1 MKALYQK
8 ILNQINGSDH
18 NFILSHRILNGIV
31 FLWFILAL
39 LFTLAGIITDPNA
52 RFFSAL
58 IPAPVIIGLFYYLTR
73 VKRYYNE
80 SVILLFFL
88 INWYSTTVLLLCF
101 ARVSYLVL
109 PLSLLTTGLVFSNNK
124 TRIWSAIMIV
134 PLLVFYFYLA
144 LADPQLL
151 TYTLKVNPNII
162 WPFSVI
168 GVFLQLF
175 WGSFWLNEFV
185 NNNLKDNEYRSA
197 VEQKLIKKVAKN
209 SGEIIKVISEI
220 LNLEMK
226 KINPID
232 PTPFIHTQK
241 RLNLVSEFY
250 KRFTD
255 APFPA
260 SNEFQNFINF
270 VFEDAKKSKSINNNI
285 LLISEVYID
294 KISREN
300 LVLLGLLLHELIN
313 NSLGHGFREKDKEAF
328 INLSISNGR
337 HGLSLTYVDNSR
349 GWTSA
354 DLQLKTPES
363 FGLQIIELLSKTL
376 HGNYYLSGNK
386 GCSYQLSVENKVL
399 A

>member
-8 ILNQINGSDH
+8 ILNQINGSDN

-151 TYTLKVNPNII
+151 TYTLKVHPNII
-162 WPFSVI
+162 WPLSVI

-185 NNNLKDNEYRSA
+185 NNNLKDTEYRSA
-197 VEQKLIKKVAKN
+197 VEQNLIKKVARN

-300 LVLLGLLLHELIN
+300 LVLLGLLIHELIN
-313 NSLGHGFREKDKEAF
+313 NSLGHGFRENDKEAF

-337 HGLSLTYVDNSR
+337 HGLNLTYVDNSK

>member
-1 MKALYQK
+1 M
-8 ILNQINGSDH
+8 
-18 NFILSHRILNGIV
+18 
-31 FLWFILAL
+31 FLWFILSS
-39 LFTLAGIITDPNA
+39 LFTLAGISTGEIA
-52 RFFSAL
+52 RFFPAL
-58 IPAPVIIGLFYYLTR
+58 LPVPFIIAAFYYLTR
-73 VKRYYNE
+73 KKGVFNE
-80 SVILLFFL
+80 GILLLFFI

-101 ARVSYLVL
+101 ARVSYMVL
-109 PLSLLTTGLVFSNNK
+109 PLALLTTGLAFSNTK
-124 TRIWSAIMIV
+124 TRIWSAGLIIPV
-134 PLLVFYFYLA
+134 LVFYFYLA

-151 TYTLKVNPNII
+151 TYTLKVNPNLI
-162 WPFSVI
+162 WPMSVV

-175 WGSFWLNEFV
+175 WGSYWLNEFV
-185 NNNLKDNEYRSA
+185 NNNLKDTQYRSA
-197 VEQKLIKKVAKN
+197 VEQNLIKKVAKN

-232 PTPFIHTQK
+232 PTPFIHTQN

-255 APFPA
+255 APFPS
-260 SNEFQNFINF
+260 SNDFQHFINYI
-270 VFEDAKKSKSINNNI
+270 FEDAKKSKNMNNNI

-300 LVLLGLLLHELIN
+300 LVLLGLLLNELIN
-313 NSLGHGFREKDKEAF
+313 NSLGHGFRENDKEAF

-337 HGLSLTYVDNSR
+337 HGLSLTYVDNSK

-386 GCSYQLSVENKVL
+386 GCNYQLSVENKVL